1 MANQQVKF
9 YSMTSASF
17 NDANYTKDPGGIYFV
32 QGGELYKGGERFG
45 LGRVTIAN
53 STADITGMK
62 RGDIVVTGSGA
73 GWVYVGA
80 G

>member
-1 MANQQVKF
+1 MATQVKF
-9 YSMTSASF
+9 YSMASDAYASA
-17 NDANYTKDPGGIYFV
+17 DKDTGGIYFV